1 MIYIRGD
8 THGHLPYFSD
18 EKMPGQSAWTERD
31 KLIVTGD
38 FGFVFH
44 SHLAERNNLDALSKK
59 PYEIL
64 FLDGNHENFDL
75 LQSYPP
81 EERYGGPV
89 RRIRDNIFWLQRGN
103 LYTIEEQ
110 TFFVMGGGYSIDKA
124 LRLNYEKI
132 SREKVW
138 FAQEMPS
145 SEEYH
150 HAITT
155 LERCGM
161 KMDYILTHTAPSLI
175 IPRVIGKKPDPHEE
189 ELNGFLTWIYQNADF
204 KKWFFGH
211 FHEDIQIND
220 QMIACYEY
228 THCLGK
234 TAEESV

>member
-8 THGHLPYFSD
+8 THGDLSCFFD
-18 EKMPGQSAWTERD
+18 EKMAGQSAWTSGD

-38 FGFVFH
+38 FGFAFRG
-44 SHLAERNNLDALSKK
+44 SLAERNNLNELAGK

-64 FLDGNHENFDL
+64 FIDGNHENFDI
-75 LQSYPP
+75 LQTYPE
-81 EERYGGPV
+81 EERYGAPV

-103 LYTIEEQ
+103 LYTIEGH

-124 LRLNYEKI
+124 YRLNYEQV

-150 HAITT
+150 RAIAT

-175 IPRVIGKKPDPHEE
+175 IPRVIGKNPDPHEG
-189 ELNGFLTWIYQNADF
+189 ELNGFLTWIYKEADF
-204 KKWFFGH
+204 KKWYFGH
-211 FHEDIQIND
+211 FHVDMQVND
-220 QMIACYEY
+220 QMIACFDKMHQIQE
-228 THCLGK
+228 
-234 TAEESV
+234 